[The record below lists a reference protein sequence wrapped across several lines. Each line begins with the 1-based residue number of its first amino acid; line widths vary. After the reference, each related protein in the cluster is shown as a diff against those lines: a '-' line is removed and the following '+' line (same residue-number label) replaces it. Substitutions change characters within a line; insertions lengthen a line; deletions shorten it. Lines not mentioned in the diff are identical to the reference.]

1 MSRSLERIFVWAG
14 GTVFVAS
21 LMLTAWTYL
30 WAFATAT
37 PSPNFTAAAIDAL
50 LISLFALHHSLFARD
65 AMKRAMS
72 RLVPDRLLRSVYVWI
87 ASLLLIMVC
96 LLWRHVGGEAYR
108 VTGWAMWLFVAAQ
121 LIGVWTI
128 ANSVRAID
136 PLELA
141 GIHPERP
148 IDALQSNG
156 VYGLVR
162 HPLYLGWLLCV
173 FGSPHMTGD
182 RVAYAIITT
191 AYLIVAMPW
200 EERSLERAFG
210 EGYAKYKRD
219 VRWKIVTYLY

>member
-1 MSRSLERIFVWAG
+1 MDG
-14 GTVFVAS
+14 Q
-21 LMLTAWTYL
+21 
-30 WAFATAT
+30 
-37 PSPNFTAAAIDAL
+37 PAL
-50 LISLFALHHSLFARD
+50 IL
-65 AMKRAMS
+65 
-72 RLVPDRLLRSVYVWI
+72 
-87 ASLLLIMVC
+87 VC
-96 LLWRHVGGEAYR
+96 LLWRQVGQGVSRY
-108 VTGWAMWLFVAAQ
+108 GMGDVAVRGRSSF
-121 LIGVWTI
+121 GVWTI

-191 AYLIVAMPW
+191 AYLIVAIPW

-210 EGYAKYKRD
+210 E
-219 VRWKIVTYLY
+219 VIH